1 MEEQK
6 SQYEQV
12 IPRNVNVG
20 DGAMNGDG
28 VSNKENTEYLR
39 RRFNEMNGNKP
50 IEVMKEKT
58 ERIMSSIIQVRSIL
72 DQMNYRYTSSVDD
85 TDMKDIGTH
94 LFDDARKLLL
104 DEYRKLISQFR
115 DACLETKVDDP
126 GSLSHTQIVSGRYI
140 VLDVLKLTEL

>member
-1 MEEQK
+1 
-6 SQYEQV
+6 
-12 IPRNVNVG
+12 
-20 DGAMNGDG
+20 
-28 VSNKENTEYLR
+28 
-39 RRFNEMNGNKP
+39 
-50 IEVMKEKT
+50 MKEKT

-126 GSLSHTQIVSGRYI
+126 GSLSHAQIVSGRYI